1 MYIDES
7 ETKNMHR
14 RRQYEEHRYI

>member
-7 ETKNMHR
+7 ETVNMH

>member
-7 ETKNMHR
+7 ETVNMHK
-14 RRQYEEHRYI
+14 RQYEEHRYI